1 MNKKNNC
8 LYLADDPVLP
18 VHIDVHH
25 FQLQQKIIYFRA
37 LVFLTRAN
45 TSFWSSALAFTTHK
59 EVGVFNLENSGT
71 HVLWGDLEVE
81 GFVENLVF
89 FINKWS
95 VCQRDL
101 LSIRWTFNW
110 LDIKWSF
117 YGLCQGREDV
127 VLTGLWSLKV
137 LLVW

>member
-8 LYLADDPVLP
+8 LYLADNPVLP
-18 VHIDVHH
+18 IHIDVHH
-25 FQLQQKIIYFRA
+25 FQLQQKHGWFLCFRAIISIWA
-37 LVFLTRAN
+37 LVFAKIT
-45 TSFWSSALAFTTHK
+45 K
-59 EVGVFNLENSGT
+59 EFYIFNLENSGT

-95 VCQRDL
+95 VCQRDP

-117 YGLCQGREDV
+117 YGLCQGRGDL